1 MVPEDRYDVKALH
14 SDLIELRAAAKTA
27 GLMKAHAERL
37 EELFGILQDEI
48 SLSWE
53 HFGRLMEKSGR

>member
-1 MVPEDRYDVKALH
+1 MSPEDRYDVKALH
-14 SDLIELRAAAKTA
+14 NDLLDLRVAAKTA

-37 EELFGILQDEI
+37 EELYDVLREEI

-53 HFGRLMEKSGR
+53 HFGRLMEKSGK